1 MADEHNTPIKTG
13 LKRDLP
19 YSSNDISPSIK
30 QSEKVVRTNTL
41 SSSPS
46 LSEAV
51 MSNQTVSTSPSEG
64 ETVLQLSD
72 VVCAVI
78 TNPQFVDAIIPMV
91 LDKVLEAVRPR
102 VEKNVNDRLQPY
114 IETIEHTKT
123 TVLAQETV
131 IQQQNQTINNLTNKI
146 NKLGS
151 RIEEQE
157 QYSRRTILRFNN
169 VKAPT
174 NDRGEIRRPIDT
186 DALVLNICNTKLGL
200 PLNTKDIGR
209 SHPIGE
215 VKYGKISI
223 ITRFLSFRQRHGIVT
238 QEKAEGTS

>member
-19 YSSNDISPSIK
+19 YSPNDISPSIK
-30 QSEKVVRTNTL
+30 QSEKVARTNTL

-46 LSEAV
+46 LSETV
-51 MSNQTVSTSPSEG
+51 MSNQTVYSSPSE
-64 ETVLQLSD
+64 LKLSD

-78 TNPQFVDAIIPMV
+78 NNPQFVDAIIPMV
-91 LDKVLEAVRPR
+91 LDKVLEAMRPH
-102 VEKNVNDRLQPY
+102 VETIVNDRQQPY

-157 QYSRRTILRFNN
+157 QYSRRTSLHFNN

-174 NDRGEIRRPIDT
+174 NDRGEKPRPLDT
-186 DALVLNICNTKLGL
+186 DALVLKICNTKLGL
-200 PLNTKDIGR
+200 QLNTKDIGR

-215 VKYGKISI
+215 V
-223 ITRFLSFRQRHGIVT
+223 
-238 QEKAEGTS
+238 

>member
-1 MADEHNTPIKTG
+1 
-13 LKRDLP
+13 
-19 YSSNDISPSIK
+19 
-30 QSEKVVRTNTL
+30 
-41 SSSPS
+41 
-46 LSEAV
+46 
-51 MSNQTVSTSPSEG
+51 
-64 ETVLQLSD
+64 
-72 VVCAVI
+72 
-78 TNPQFVDAIIPMV
+78 MV
-91 LDKVLEAVRPR
+91 LDKVLEAMRPH
-102 VEKNVNDRLQPY
+102 VEKNGNDRLQPY

-174 NDRGEIRRPIDT
+174 NYRGEIRRPIDT

-200 PLNTKDIGR
+200 PLNSKDIGR

-223 ITRFLSFRQRHGIVT
+223 ITRFLSFRQRHGIFT

>member
-13 LKRDLP
+13 LP
-19 YSSNDISPSIK
+19 YSPNDISPSIK
-30 QSEKVVRTNTL
+30 QSEKVARTNTL

-46 LSEAV
+46 LSETV
-51 MSNQTVSTSPSEG
+51 MSSQTVSTSPSEG
-64 ETVLQLSD
+64 ETVVKLSD

-78 TNPQFVDAIIPMV
+78 NNPQFVDAIIPMV
-91 LDKVLEAVRPR
+91 LDKVLEAMRPH
-102 VEKNVNDRLQPY
+102 VEKIVNDRLQPY

-131 IQQQNQTINNLTNKI
+131 IQQQNQTNHLTNKI